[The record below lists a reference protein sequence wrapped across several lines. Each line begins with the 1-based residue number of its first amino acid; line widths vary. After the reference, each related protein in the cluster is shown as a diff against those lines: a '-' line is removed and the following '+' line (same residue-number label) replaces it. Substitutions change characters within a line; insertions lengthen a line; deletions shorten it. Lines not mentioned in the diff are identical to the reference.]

1 MLFVLSRPKLDIQG
15 DIKFVFVYNIFFL
28 DPYVNKKIIMQSC

>member
-15 DIKFVFVYNIFFL
+15 DMKFVFVYNIFL
-28 DPYVNKKIIMQSC
+28 LEPYGSKKITMQSC